1 MPWHCCWVMVT
12 SSLIFFFLS
21 LSLSSLSQVAM
32 AVICVLG
39 NLFLCYFFFK
49 YKYELSRRRR
59 LKMTICIKNS
69 HFLFFF
75 LHRALEH
82 YLLTSYFNGLQSYH
96 LSHLCFFSVL
106 ILCHFKGFEI
116 SPVWSL
122 WGVKAFWKGKL
133 LVKFSFWKCNSE

>member
-1 MPWHCCWVMVT
+1 MDPPRWRGT
-12 SSLIFFFLS
+12 SLDLPYALALLLGYGHIQLDFFFLLS
-21 LSLSSLSQVAM
+21 LSLVIISSSHG
-32 AVICVLG
+32 CY
-39 NLFLCYFFFK
+39 LCSWQPVSLLFFFK

-69 HFLFFF
+69 HFLFF

-82 YLLTSYFNGLQSYH
+82 YLLTCYFNGLQSYH
-96 LSHLCFFSVL
+96 LFYLCFFSVL

-122 WGVKAFWKGKL
+122 
-133 LVKFSFWKCNSE
+133 